1 MNKNT
6 QSLHAS
12 LFANP
17 DGLSTI
23 DITKSE
29 NWKDSEL
36 QDSVK
41 LLKQY
46 LQGSGL
52 ELIEHNNILQL
63 VAKKTLLFKNLQV
76 KTKTDNLSSSA
87 LEVLAIIAYQQ
98 PITKDE
104 IANIRGINSDVSIRS
119 LLEKNLIEAQ
129 LSKKA
134 GINYSKFYTTIT
146 FLQIMGL
153 KSLGDLEPLNN
164 QDVTSS

>member
-29 NWKDSEL
+29 NWTDSEL
-36 QDSVK
+36 KETVK

-76 KTKTDNLSSSA
+76 KTKTENLSSSA

-119 LLEKNLIEAQ
+119 LLEKNLIEAH

-134 GINYSKFYTTIT
+134 GINYTKYRTTIT
-146 FLQIMGL
+146 FLQTMGL
-153 KSLGDLEPLNN
+153 KSLDDLEPLNN
-164 QDVTSS
+164 QDVSSR